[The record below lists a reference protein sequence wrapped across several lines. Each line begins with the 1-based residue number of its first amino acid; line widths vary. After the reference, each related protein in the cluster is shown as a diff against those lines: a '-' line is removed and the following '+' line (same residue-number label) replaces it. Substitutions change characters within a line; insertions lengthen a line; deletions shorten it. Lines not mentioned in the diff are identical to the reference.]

1 MPDSECVEDDE
12 TDLLDALDGVETE
25 RSNEGQP
32 PKASEG
38 TALGEGDTGRTR
50 GDVDKASMRIT
61 VVVSVV
67 VHQVERWRYKSSTS
81 ADSWAFSFV
90 FDQAI

>member
-1 MPDSECVEDDE
+1 MPDSECVEDHE
-12 TDLLDALDGVETE
+12 TALLDALD
-25 RSNEGQP
+25 GQP